1 MSASNVRTDASRLSK
16 YDQLV
21 FRAESALNLVAGTM
35 VFGLVCLA
43 VAHVLSRKLLNAPL
57 PGFVDWVEQF
67 MAFFAL
73 LGIAYV
79 HRLGG
84 HIRMDM
90 LVGKLKGRTLWVA
103 EFVSSIVIM
112 LLITA
117 LIYGTYF
124 HFDRSFDLNSPL
136 WSRDSSID
144 IAIPLWPAKL
154 VVTLSLALL
163 WVRLCL
169 QIWAYGRA
177 IVTGDAEPV
186 AVPLIEDAAQQAAH
200 EATVLGASE

>member
-1 MSASNVRTDASRLSK
+1 MSSSNVKTDNSRLSK
-16 YDQLV
+16 LDQWV
-21 FRAESALNLVAGTM
+21 FRIESSLNLMAGIM
-35 VFGLVCLA
+35 IFALVCLA
-43 VAHVLSRKLLNAPL
+43 VVHVLSRKLINAPL

-67 MAFFAL
+67 MAVFAF
-73 LGIAYV
+73 LGIAYA

-90 LVGKLKGRTLWVA
+90 LIGKLRGRILWLA
-103 EFVSSIVIM
+103 EFVSSIVIL

-117 LIYGTYF
+117 LLYGTYF
-124 HFDRSFDLNSPL
+124 HFERSFDINAPL

-154 VVTLSLALL
+154 IVTISFALL
-163 WVRLCL
+163 WIRLAL

-177 IVTGDAEPV
+177 FISGEDEPV
-186 AVPLIEDAAQQAAH
+186 AVPLIEDAAQMAAH
-200 EATVLGASE
+200 EAEVLGARG